1 MSASFWGCFL
11 LRVLFIFLLLT
22 SCSYMQK
29 PLELKGDTIEYAEAL
44 FKRQNQVTLEVMMLL
59 EEELTLAEENRLSDA
74 ELQLH
79 DKCQLLNEMAVYE
92 MSGKEVSYYFQG
104 QVQRSFK
111 VCDESVKN
119 LEFILKQI
127 SE

>member
-1 MSASFWGCFL
+1 M
-11 LRVLFIFLLLT
+11 FLLLT
-22 SCSYMQK
+22 SCSYIHK
-29 PLELKGDTIEYAEAL
+29 PLQLKGDVIEYAETL

-59 EEELTLAEENRLSDA
+59 EEELTLAEEDRLSDA

-92 MSGKEVSYYFQG
+92 MSGEEVSYYFQG

-111 VCDESVKN
+111 ACDESVKN

-127 SE
+127 GR

>member
-1 MSASFWGCFL
+1 M
-11 LRVLFIFLLLT
+11 FLLLT
-22 SCSYMQK
+22 SCSYIHK
-29 PLELKGDTIEYAEAL
+29 PLQLKGDVIEYAETL

-59 EEELTLAEENRLSDA
+59 EEELTLAEEDRLSDA

-92 MSGKEVSYYFQG
+92 MSGEEVSYYFQG

-111 VCDESVKN
+111 ACDESVKS

-127 SE
+127 GR